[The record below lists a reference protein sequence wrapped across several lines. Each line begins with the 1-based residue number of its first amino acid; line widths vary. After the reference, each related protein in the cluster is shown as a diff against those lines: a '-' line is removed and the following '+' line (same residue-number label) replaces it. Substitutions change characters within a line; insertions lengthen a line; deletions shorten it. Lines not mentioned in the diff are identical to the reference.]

1 MANNPSDFGTK
12 LGATLGNTAQSAPYL
27 EAFRTL
33 RQTASELANW
43 LTAGAES
50 SDLKVDVEPGFPSRL
65 GQQLNVVLRIPGH
78 KVQDTLFRAYVPPT
92 GAPISLDFYGEQPV
106 SSGNPQELQNEVLKF
121 LAEPEVTSRINM
133 YKELISDDT
142 TT

>member
-1 MANNPSDFGTK
+1 MATDPTNFATR

-33 RQTASELANW
+33 RETADELGNW
-43 LTAGAES
+43 LTGGSAN

-92 GAPISLDFYGEQPV
+92 GVPISLDFYGEQPV
-106 SSGNPQELQNEVLKF
+106 SSGNPQELQDRVLEF

-133 YKELISDDT
+133 YKELISGDT
-142 TT
+142 AT